1 MTRPTRPSRTS
12 PDAARVARLHALADQ
27 PVAQARYATQLLGEA
42 RIPDAV
48 AAALAV
54 LTARPPAD
62 LRALLLAKYRACDA
76 DGVKRDPGG
85 LIRIQLLGAL
95 RPLALPEDTSLLERA
110 AATYEFLFGEATGD
124 LRAAALLALNEADDR
139 LVEYHCV
146 RLLIDEYTSE
156 MSGEPALTAARIL
169 ASHDRVLP
177 LYAYVTQAERTVPDV
192 VAECLRSLAAIPA
205 SLLPALVGRYRASEE
220 EIVLLG
226 VFDLILAHES
236 RADYTD
242 FVFDFLRDTALHNIY
257 RYLVSV
263 LIAGRAVA
271 LIDRLAALARTER
284 DPEKRAI
291 LREALALR

>member
-1 MTRPTRPSRTS
+1 MSRRSGAARTS
-12 PDAARVARLHALADQ
+12 PDATKVARLHALADQ
-27 PVAQARYATQLLGEA
+27 PLAQVRYAAQLLESA

-48 AAALAV
+48 AAALKV

-62 LRALLLAKYRACDA
+62 LRTLLLAKYAACDA

-85 LIRIQLLGAL
+85 LIRSQLLGAL
-95 RPLALPEDTSLLERA
+95 RPLVLPEDTPLLERA
-110 AATYEFLFGEATGD
+110 ATTYEFLFGEATGD
-124 LRAAALLALNEADDR
+124 LRAAALLALNEADDQ
-139 LVEYHCV
+139 LAEYHCV
-146 RLLIDEYTSE
+146 RLLIDEYTSI

-169 ASHDRVLP
+169 ASHGQTLP
-177 LYAYVTQAERTVPDV
+177 LYAYITQATRTVADV
-192 VAECLRSLAAIPA
+192 IAECLRSLATLPA
-205 SLLPALVGRYRASEE
+205 SLLPSLIERYRASEE

-226 VFDLILAHES
+226 LFDLILAHDA

-242 FVFDFLRDTALHNIY
+242 FLFDFLRDTPLHNIF
-257 RYLVSV
+257 RYLVST
-263 LIAGRAVA
+263 LIAGRDAV

>member
-1 MTRPTRPSRTS
+1 
-12 PDAARVARLHALADQ
+12 
-27 PVAQARYATQLLGEA
+27 
-42 RIPDAV
+42 V
-48 AAALAV
+48 AAALKV

-62 LRALLLAKYRACDA
+62 LRTLLLAKYAACDA

-95 RPLALPEDTSLLERA
+95 RPLALPEDTPLLERA

-139 LVEYHCV
+139 LAEFHCV
-146 RLLIDEYTSE
+146 RLLIDEYTSV

-169 ASHDRVLP
+169 ASHGQILP
-177 LYAYVTQAERTVPDV
+177 LYAYVTQAQRTVADV
-192 VAECLRSLAAIPA
+192 IAECVRSLATIPA
-205 SLLPALVGRYRASEE
+205 SLLPSLVERYRASEE

-226 VFDLILAHES
+226 LFDLVLAHEA
-236 RADYTD
+236 RAGYTD
-242 FVFDFLRDTALHNIY
+242 FLFEFLRDTPHHNIY

-263 LIAGRAVA
+263 LIAGRDAA
-271 LIDRLAALARTER
+271 LIDRLAALAEAER
-284 DPEKRAI
+284 DPEKRTI